1 MRRTRSGRVVAVWLV
16 VLAAAGCASVDPG
29 PFEAFEVAA
38 GRVAKGSDAAFRLDE
53 KWSSEGFVD
62 RFVSRSGSYR
72 DLLLGLDDPAAAPEP
87 QSGLL
92 AFRDAARA
100 MAALNRGFLD
110 YASLLARL
118 AGSHI
123 LTQRE
128 ADRVEADLT
137 ARVSGLASRFATLG
151 VEVPPELRSGTAV
164 FTIAAVEG
172 FRFFLDSRRRS
183 VLRAAV
189 AGNQALVEGWCS
201 VAREALI
208 RVGDD
213 LRFEYRERARG
224 LAEGYV
230 AAKTDAARRR
240 LVGEILSRNEA
251 LLDALA
257 TLRALDASYTS
268 MPAAHANLAGSLGRR
283 GVSLAD
289 LERFTDRARELRI
302 LLERLKRESER

>member
-1 MRRTRSGRVVAVWLV
+1 MRRTRSGHIVAVSLV
-16 VLAAAGCASVDPG
+16 LLAAAGCASMDSA

-38 GRVAKGSDAAFRLDE
+38 GRVAKGSEAAFRLDE

-72 DLLLGLDDPAAAPEP
+72 DLLLSLDDPAAAPEP

-128 ADRVEADLT
+128 ADRLEADLN
-137 ARVSGLASRFATLG
+137 ARVSGLGSRFATLG

-201 VAREALI
+201 VAR
-208 RVGDD
+208 
-213 LRFEYRERARG
+213 
-224 LAEGYV
+224 
-230 AAKTDAARRR
+230 
-240 LVGEILSRNEA
+240 
-251 LLDALA
+251 
-257 TLRALDASYTS
+257 
-268 MPAAHANLAGSLGRR
+268 
-283 GVSLAD
+283 
-289 LERFTDRARELRI
+289 
-302 LLERLKRESER
+302 